1 MVLQYWKELNNCK
14 LIKYNL
20 LILSPENLLIFKSA
34 KQSMQKKITWLAIII
49 CFFVASCSSS
59 KKNVSA
65 KVNELPATSLQPFGR
80 YIIDSQKSLELISSA
95 VHFGFSFEGKD
106 CQVFTSLPDAN
117 SHNYFQYTL
126 DGAYQRKIRVD
137 GSSNRPIVL
146 SAPDE
151 GRHTIWIYK
160 TTEAQ
165 TGPINIQK
173 ITGKNL
179 QALKAP
185 DAPLIEFIGNSI
197 TCGAAADPSEV
208 PCGTG
213 VYHDQH
219 NAYYAYGPRV
229 ARALAV
235 NYIMSCVSGIG
246 IYRNWNTEGPA
257 MPEVYEKAN
266 LTKEGPEQ
274 WNFKKYSPDIV
285 SIALGTNDFSNGDGK
300 KARLPFDSA
309 TFVNHYISFVELV
322 KRKYPFAQIAL
333 LSSPMVHGGSRI
345 LLQNCITAVKQKIDA
360 AHAKDKVVALYFFN
374 PMQAHGCGGHPNVE
388 DHAILAN
395 ELIPF
400 FQKLLR

>member
-1 MVLQYWKELNNCK
+1 M
-14 LIKYNL
+14 
-20 LILSPENLLIFKSA
+20 FKSA
-34 KQSMQKKITWLAIII
+34 KQSMQKKITRLAIII
-49 CFFVASCSSS
+49 CFSFASCSSS
-59 KKNVSA
+59 KKNVTVP
-65 KVNELPATSLQPFGR
+65 VNELPATSLQPFGR
-80 YIIDSQKSLELISSA
+80 YITDSHKNLELISSA

-106 CQVFTSLPDAN
+106 CQVFASLPDTN

-126 DGAYQRKIRVD
+126 DDTYQKKVRID
-137 GSSNRPIVL
+137 GNSHQPIVL
-146 SAPDE
+146 SAPED
-151 GRHTIWIYK
+151 GKHIVWIYK

-165 TGPINIQK
+165 TGPIDIQK
-173 ITGKNL
+173 IAGKS
-179 QALKAP
+179 LKALTVP
-185 DAPLIEFIGNSI
+185 DARLIEFIGNSI

-246 IYRNWNTEGPA
+246 IYRNWNSDGPA

-266 LTKEGPEQ
+266 LRKEGIEL
-274 WNFKKYSPDIV
+274 WDFKKYTPNIV

-309 TFVNHYISFVELV
+309 TFVNHYTSFVELV
-322 KRKYPFAQIAL
+322 KSKYPLAQIAL
-333 LSSPMVHGGSRI
+333 LSSPMVHGDSRT
-345 LLQNCITAVKQKIDA
+345 LLQHCLTAVKQNIDA
-360 AHAKDKVVALYFFN
+360 SYANGARVALYFFN
-374 PMQAHGCGGHPNVE
+374 PMQAHGCSGHPNVE
-388 DHAILAN
+388 EHAILAN

-400 FQKLLR
+400 FQKLLK

>member
-1 MVLQYWKELNNCK
+1 
-14 LIKYNL
+14 
-20 LILSPENLLIFKSA
+20 
-34 KQSMQKKITWLAIII
+34 MQQKFTNLAIII
-49 CFFVASCSSS
+49 CLFYASCSPS
-59 KKNVSA
+59 KKNVS
-65 KVNELPATSLQPFGR
+65 VSTDELPATNLQPFGR
-80 YIIDSQKSLELISSA
+80 YIIDNQKNLELISSA

-106 CQVFTSLPDAN
+106 CEVFASLQDAN

-126 DGAYQRKIRVD
+126 DGTYQKKIRVE
-137 GSSNRPIVL
+137 GNSNQPIVL

-151 GRHTIWIYK
+151 GKHIIWIYK

-179 QALKAP
+179 KAIKVP
-185 DAPLIEFIGNSI
+185 NAPLIEFIGNSI

-235 NYIMSCVSGIG
+235 NYFMSSVSGIG
-246 IYRNWNTEGPA
+246 IYRNWNSDGPA
-257 MPEVYEKAN
+257 MPAVYEKAN
-266 LTKEGPEQ
+266 LTADGPEL
-274 WNFKKYSPDIV
+274 WNFKKYSPTIV

-300 KARLPFDSA
+300 KVRLPFDSA
-309 TFVNHYISFVELV
+309 AFVNHYISFVELV
-322 KRKYPFAQIAL
+322 KSKYPSAQIAL
-333 LSSPMVHGGSRI
+333 LSSPMIHDKGRT
-345 LLQNCITAVKQKIDA
+345 LLQNCLTAVKQNIDA
-360 AHAKDKVVALYFFN
+360 AHTKDKVVALYFFN
-374 PMQAHGCGGHPNVE
+374 PMQAHGCSGHPNVE

-400 FQKLLR
+400 FQKLLQ